1 MQLPAPKW
9 FATIYAVLFGIALVA
24 SILGAAGILV
34 AVPLAILAW
43 FLVKIMFFG
52 LALVIAALAVLALA
66 SNLIPSS
73 VPVTK
78 QRVHFQLTPGE
89 ARLDE
94 GATFAPIEVYGPGG
108 YSVTVHPEGGPD
120 NLPRTQQTPLATE
133 RVRRRCSQSDPDP
146 VPPAIGIL
154 RTASAQLVHE
164 YPEPSNEVRQKLAAG
179 QMTPQETMEVFPPQ
193 RRPYAITAQMRR
205 AERAAARSRR

>member
-34 AVPLAILAW
+34 AVPLAVVAW

-120 NLPRTQQTPLATE
+120 NLPRTRYTYDVPMPNRGLVRITPGNQPTVALDAAVVSAGGGATVYYAHLRKGRYGVAGVE
-133 RVRRRCSQSDPDP
+133 HASAVDEPGEPSAAVSRNVFQ
-146 VPPAIGIL
+146 PPA
-154 RTASAQLVHE
+154 
-164 YPEPSNEVRQKLAAG
+164 
-179 QMTPQETMEVFPPQ
+179 
-193 RRPYAITAQMRR
+193 
-205 AERAAARSRR
+205 

>member
-24 SILGAAGILV
+24 SILGAG
-34 AVPLAILAW
+34 PLAILAW
-43 FLVKIMFFG
+43 FLVRIMFFG

-78 QRVHFQLTPGE
+78 QRVHFQLTPRE

-120 NLPRTQQTPLATE
+120 TLPRTRYTYDVPMPDRGLVRITPGNQPTVALDAAIVSAGGGATVYYAHLRKGRYGVA
-133 RVRRRCSQSDPDP
+133 RVEHASVVDEPGEPSAAVSRNVLQ
-146 VPPAIGIL
+146 PPA
-154 RTASAQLVHE
+154 
-164 YPEPSNEVRQKLAAG
+164 
-179 QMTPQETMEVFPPQ
+179 
-193 RRPYAITAQMRR
+193 
-205 AERAAARSRR
+205 